1 MRHRILVLTGEHAHL
16 SCQVDESVSPAN
28 ARMVM
33 EGSAVEKNVQMIV
46 MSQPH
51 HRNRQAGGFG
61 EEDAGPKEDNVS

>member
-1 MRHRILVLTGEHAHL
+1 
-16 SCQVDESVSPAN
+16 
-28 ARMVM
+28 M
-33 EGSAVEKNVQMIV
+33 EGSAVETIVQMIV